1 MQAIQPRAHRAA
13 SIHCRVWIRKQ
24 TALYDPSAFNPL
36 RILRWYFVIGRARCA
51 VELGI
56 GILRQ
61 KLFDPFFFFF
71 FDIYNS
77 VHESKDK
84 SFDSFSST
92 IEEQTRESF
101 YFRKIRR
108 RCLTTGAFRKRMGMK
123 GEKWWKG
130 CKFSGVCG
138 TGNKLRELEIST
150 NFVGEPS

>member
-1 MQAIQPRAHRAA
+1 MQAIQPWAHRAA

-71 FDIYNS
+71 FLIYITAFTKVKTNLSILFPRQSRSKRANRFIFEKFGDAVSQREHFEREWGWREKSDERDVSFPES
-77 VHESKDK
+77 VGLGINYASWK
-84 SFDSFSST
+84 
-92 IEEQTRESF
+92 
-101 YFRKIRR
+101 FRQ
-108 RCLTTGAFRKRMGMK
+108 
-123 GEKWWKG
+123 
-130 CKFSGVCG
+130 
-138 TGNKLRELEIST
+138 IS
-150 NFVGEPS
+150 